1 MKMWRDTQIGAVVL
15 AAGMSRRMGQPKQVL
30 PWGKTT
36 VIGKVVSVLET
47 AEVAQIIVVT
57 GRAHESVEEILRNT
71 TAQCVYNPFHETSEM
86 LTSLKIGISR
96 LNQPVQAMLVVLGD
110 QPQIEESTVRGLIEE
125 YRQGKGKLIVPSF
138 QMRRGHPWLV
148 DRKYWQEILQMDEE
162 RESMRDFLRN
172 HSQDITYYV
181 VNTPSVLADLDTPE
195 DYQRLRP
202 ENP

>member
-1 MKMWRDTQIGAVVL
+1 MLTDTQIGAVVL

-36 VIGKVVSVLET
+36 VIGQVVSVLET
-47 AEVAQIIVVT
+47 AGVNQIIVVT
-57 GRAHESVEEILRNT
+57 GRAYELVEEALQGT
-71 TAQCVYNPFHETSEM
+71 TAQCVYNPLHETSEM

-96 LNQPVQAMLVVLGD
+96 LNETIQAMLIVLGD
-110 QPQIEESTVRGLIEE
+110 QPQIEESTVRGLIDD
-125 YRQGKGKLIVPSF
+125 YRQEKGTLIVPSY

-172 HSQDITYYV
+172 HSQEITYYV
-181 VNTPSVLADLDTPE
+181 VNTSTVLADLDTPE
-195 DYQRLRP
+195 DYQQLRP
-202 ENP
+202 GNP